1 LLVIGVYSN
10 PFVMTQAELREV
22 VRQKTLQLQI
32 AIDTEQSLTY
42 IDEKYKQLKELQYQL
57 FEMEIQQAQ
66 QEAESTSKA
75 SAQGET
81 Y

>member
-1 LLVIGVYSN
+1 
-10 PFVMTQAELREV
+10 MTQAELREV

>member
-1 LLVIGVYSN
+1 
-10 PFVMTQAELREV
+10 MTQAELREE

-42 IDEKYKQLKELQYQL
+42 IDEKYKQLKELQCQL
-57 FEMEIQQAQ
+57 FELEIQLAQ
-66 QEAESTSKA
+66 QSAESTSKA
-75 SAQGET
+75 STRGET